1 MADHMPDSR
10 DMSRWALVKRA
21 ATAGPL
27 SAEHE
32 ISQKDLDEFLFDAS
46 ADGDIKRVRYLLTR
60 HPRPRIQS
68 RPGYYSALDMASR
81 ENHVVVMQLLV
92 NLGSAALSTTAL
104 KEATL
109 HNNLEA
115 ITYLVGSSKD
125 PLTYVNSL
133 DHEKRTA
140 LYYAI
145 RDGEQDTIRHL
156 IQLGADA
163 ALRDAQGWNAARFAC
178 FWPNVPLTTFKFL
191 LNSTG
196 SSIGDQDLYG
206 NTYLHI
212 ASRANKSEYVEW
224 ILANDADP
232 STTNTQQ
239 ETAWEIAVE
248 KSSFDA
254 VGRFWYEE
262 VEHRRRSDKYHV
274 KNPLHQ
280 DSLVR
285 RSRPGRPDDYEWHR
299 IVGGSCVSRYL

>member
-1 MADHMPDSR
+1 MR
-10 DMSRWALVKRA
+10 L
-21 ATAGPL
+21 
-27 SAEHE
+27 
-32 ISQKDLDEFLFDAS
+32 DLDEFLFDAVE
-46 ADGDIKRVRYLLTR
+46 DCDIERIRYLLTR
-60 HPRPRIQS
+60 HPRPRIHS
-68 RPGYYSALDMASR
+68 RPGFYSALDIASR

-92 NLGSAALSTTAL
+92 NLGGAALSTTAL
-104 KEATL
+104 QEATR

-125 PLTYVNSL
+125 PLSYVNSL
-133 DHEKRTA
+133 DQGKRTA

-145 RDGEQDTIRHL
+145 INGEQDTIRHL
-156 IQLGADA
+156 IHLGADA
-163 ALRDAQGWNAARFAC
+163 ALDIHAAVGDSQGWNAAQFAC
-178 FWPNVPLTTFKFL
+178 FCPDVPLTTFKFL

-224 ILANDADP
+224 LLANDADP

-248 KSSFDA
+248 ESSFDA
-254 VGRFWYEE
+254 VGRFSYEE
-262 VEHRRRSDKYHV
+262 VEYRRRSDKYHV
-274 KNPLHQ
+274 KNQ

-285 RSRPGRPDDYEWHR
+285 RSRPGRPDEYEWHR
-299 IVGGSCVSRYL
+299 IVGGNCVSRYLWQLTHYNGTNC